1 MMQLAAEI
9 RWTKGLQKGR
19 VMLAVAAV
27 TATVLA
33 VAIAGANL
41 VSDELPPPLDHAIP
55 ALAIFEKNPYK
66 ALYYYEADKQER
78 YEAYQAANE
87 TLSPEDVVWRVNA
100 GLDGEFYAAIQSVTD
115 TEAMP
120 LLVNKYYQLPV
131 DYVPADLT
139 KLPSGKPATKDTCAA
154 YKEMAGD
161 ARKEGLSLYAASAYR
176 SYALQNRLYQGYLQQ
191 EGGNVA

>member
-27 TATVLA
+27 TAAVLA

-87 TLSPEDVVWRVNA
+87 TLSPEDVVWRVNC
-100 GLDGEFYAAIQSVTD
+100 
-115 TEAMP
+115 
-120 LLVNKYYQLPV
+120 LLYTSRCV
-131 DYVPADLT
+131 
-139 KLPSGKPATKDTCAA
+139 
-154 YKEMAGD
+154 
-161 ARKEGLSLYAASAYR
+161 
-176 SYALQNRLYQGYLQQ
+176 
-191 EGGNVA
+191 

>member
-55 ALAIFEKNPYK
+55 ALAIFEKNPYMC
-66 ALYYYEADKQER
+66 
-78 YEAYQAANE
+78 
-87 TLSPEDVVWRVNA
+87 S
-100 GLDGEFYAAIQSVTD
+100 
-115 TEAMP
+115 
-120 LLVNKYYQLPV
+120 
-131 DYVPADLT
+131 
-139 KLPSGKPATKDTCAA
+139 
-154 YKEMAGD
+154 
-161 ARKEGLSLYAASAYR
+161 SA
-176 SYALQNRLYQGYLQQ
+176 
-191 EGGNVA
+191 